1 MTCFFVF
8 MQIQHLVKAFYHIN
22 FTSNSIICSNSTS
35 VINLCFAH
43 NGKKNRK
50 EICSRTL
57 SCRESKPFHTMSSSG
72 WQSRLEH
79 IPAVTGQDTWYRHT
93 MDRSLFHHKANK
105 ERQAVSQTYIQT
117 NNQFRITINLT
128 FITLDFAEEEMK
140 ATPVKKVE
148 IWKLLAVRQ
157 C

>member
-1 MTCFFVF
+1 MTQYVQQPPSTGLNDLFFVF

-22 FTSNSIICSNSTS
+22 FTSNSIIWSNSTS

-79 IPAVTGQDTWYRHT
+79 IPAVTGQDTWYRHSLPWT
-93 MDRSLFHHKANK
+93 GHSFIIRLTKKDRHSVRL
-105 ERQAVSQTYIQT
+105 T
-117 NNQFRITINLT
+117 FRPIINLESPLT
-128 FITLDFAEEEMK
+128 
-140 ATPVKKVE
+140 
-148 IWKLLAVRQ
+148 
-157 C
+157 

>member
-1 MTCFFVF
+1 
-8 MQIQHLVKAFYHIN
+8 
-22 FTSNSIICSNSTS
+22 
-35 VINLCFAH
+35 
-43 NGKKNRK
+43 
-50 EICSRTL
+50 
-57 SCRESKPFHTMSSSG
+57 MSSSG